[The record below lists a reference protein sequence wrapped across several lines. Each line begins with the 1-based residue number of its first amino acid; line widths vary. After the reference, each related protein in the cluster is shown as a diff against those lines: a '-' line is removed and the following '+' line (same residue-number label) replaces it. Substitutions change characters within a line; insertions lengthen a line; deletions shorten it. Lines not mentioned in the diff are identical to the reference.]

1 MSNTLDIIKQILC
14 QEMQLPKTR
23 IWAYNSNVDLPTDS
37 KMFIILHY
45 GERRPISNTIK
56 YKPTKDG
63 MQEVQSMNVQEE
75 IIISMISRS
84 TEARERAYEAHLA
97 MNSTFARNLQFK
109 EHIHIS
115 ILGEVW
121 DASFLEATSRMNRF
135 DAKIR
140 VFKSYDKVKSVDYYD
155 KYQLETW
162 TGLQDGQIIKENIN
176 NGSTI
181 SDSD

>member
-1 MSNTLDIIKQILC
+1 MNTLDIIKQILC
-14 QEMQLPKTR
+14 EEMQLPKNR
-23 IWAYNSNVDLPTDS
+23 IWAYNSNVDLPKDN
-37 KMFIILHY
+37 KLFIILHY

-63 MQEVQSMNVQEE
+63 MQEVQSMNVCEE
-75 IIISMISRS
+75 VIISMISQG
-84 TEARERAYEAHLA
+84 TEARERAYEAHMA

-109 EHIHIS
+109 DHIHIS

-140 VFKSYDKVKSVDYYD
+140 VFKSYDNVKSVDYYD
-155 KYQLETW
+155 KYQFETW
-162 TGLQDGQIIKENIN
+162 TNLQDGQIVKEKIN
-176 NGSTI
+176 NGDTI
-181 SDSD
+181 PNTN